1 VGLEQRTDYDWG
13 TLDEATVAEDPV
25 EQLAVWLGDAERL
38 GVPEFNAMAVTTV
51 DDTGRPR
58 SRNVLLR
65 GVTDGGLQFFT
76 NRDSEKGRDL
86 AADDRVCVLFSW
98 LGIHRQV
105 RIQGRA
111 APIEDVASDEYFATR
126 PRSSQLGAW
135 ASEQSSVLT
144 GGRAEL
150 MARLDEVTSRLD
162 GRPVPRPPFW
172 GGYTVVP
179 DEFEF
184 WQGRP
189 SRLHDRIRYLRR
201 GAGAGW
207 SVDRLS
213 P

>member
-1 VGLEQRTDYDWG
+1 
-13 TLDEATVAEDPV
+13 
-25 EQLAVWLGDAERL
+25 
-38 GVPEFNAMAVTTV
+38 MAVTTV

-111 APIEDVASDEYFATR
+111 APIDDVASDEYFATR

-162 GRPVPRPPFW
+162 GQPVPRPPFW

-189 SRLHDRIRYLRR
+189 SRLHDRIRYLRT